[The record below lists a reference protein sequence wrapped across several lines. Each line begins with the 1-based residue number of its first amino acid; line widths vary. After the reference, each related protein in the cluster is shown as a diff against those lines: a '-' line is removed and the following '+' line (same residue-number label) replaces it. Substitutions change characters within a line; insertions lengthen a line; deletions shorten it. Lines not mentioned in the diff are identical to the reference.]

1 MGRGRVYLEH
11 LLRLLGPLRCEGC
24 EVLFWGD
31 ILRHHPELVPELPKE
46 GAIAITFG
54 AGMPKRAPNPDGA
67 YVYLNAMLDRK
78 AMAELA
84 AASFYAPANGAAEL
98 SPELRARIDFSPEE
112 REHLNF
118 PDYAYVSKNTAEWLE
133 WWNKTM
139 AR

>member
-1 MGRGRVYLEH
+1 
-11 LLRLLGPLRCEGC
+11 
-24 EVLFWGD
+24 
-31 ILRHHPELVPELPKE
+31 
-46 GAIAITFG
+46 
-54 AGMPKRAPNPDGA
+54 MPRRAPNSEGA

-84 AASFYAPANGAAEL
+84 AASFYAPANGSAEL
-98 SPELRARIDFSPEE
+98 SPDLRTRIDFSPEE